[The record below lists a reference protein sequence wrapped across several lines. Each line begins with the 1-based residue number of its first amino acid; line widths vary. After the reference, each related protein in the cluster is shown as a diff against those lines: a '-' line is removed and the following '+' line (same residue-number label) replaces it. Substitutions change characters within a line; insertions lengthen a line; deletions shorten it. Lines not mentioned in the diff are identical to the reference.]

1 VINLKE
7 KSIVLVEFTGKE
19 VVTGRVFDTTSE
31 AVAKEVGLYKENAI
45 FKPVP
50 VIVGKG
56 DILKGI
62 DEALK
67 EMNEG
72 EERVIRLGP
81 EKAFGERR
89 KDLVVLVPLAEF
101 TKRKIKPV
109 NGLIVDI
116 NGIYGRVTTV
126 SGGRVRV
133 DMNNDLAGKEVEYK
147 LKIIKEIKDDAEKVQ
162 VIAEKFF
169 PLKEKA
175 ETKIEA
181 GVIKVKIPK
190 DIGKQLAPLVPA
202 FTKTMKEIIP
212 DLKSVEIVESFDAK
226 PESEKKAKTE
236 ENAKK
241 QV

>member
-7 KSIVLVEFTGKE
+7 KSLVLVEFTGKE
-19 VVTGRVFDTTSE
+19 LVTGKIFDTTSE

-50 VIVGKG
+50 VIVGNG
-56 DILKGI
+56 DVIKGI

-67 EMNEG
+67 EMKEG
-72 EERVIRLGP
+72 EEKVIKLGP

-101 TKRKIKPV
+101 TNRKIKPV
-109 NGLIVDI
+109 NGLIVEM
-116 NGIYGRVTTV
+116 NGMYGKVTTV

-147 LKIIKEIKDDAEKVQ
+147 LKVIKEIKDSSEKAQ

-169 PLKEKA
+169 PLKEKVQ
-175 ETKIEA
+175 TKIEA
-181 GVIKVKIPK
+181 DVIKVKIPK
-190 DIGKQLAPLVPA
+190 EIGKQLAPLVPA
-202 FTKTMKEIIP
+202 FTKTVKEIIP
-212 DLKSVEIVESFDAK
+212 ELKSVEIVESFDAK
-226 PESEKKAKTE
+226 PESEKNE
-236 ENAKK
+236 KK
-241 QV
+241 QFEI

>member
-7 KSIVLVEFTGKE
+7 KSLVLVEFTGKE
-19 VVTGRVFDTTSE
+19 LVTGKIFDTTSE

-50 VIVGKG
+50 VIVGNG
-56 DILKGI
+56 DVIKGI

-67 EMNEG
+67 EMKER
-72 EERVIRLGP
+72 EEKVIKLGP

-101 TKRKIKPV
+101 TNRKIKPV
-109 NGLIVDI
+109 NGLIVEM
-116 NGIYGRVTTV
+116 NGMYGKVTTV

-147 LKIIKEIKDDAEKVQ
+147 LKVIKEIKDSSEKAQ

-169 PLKEKA
+169 PLKEKVQ
-175 ETKIEA
+175 TKIEA
-181 GVIKVKIPK
+181 DVIKVKIPK
-190 DIGKQLAPLVPA
+190 EIGKQLAPLVPA
-202 FTKTMKEIIP
+202 FTKTVKEIIP
-212 DLKSVEIVESFDAK
+212 ELKSVEIVESFDAK
-226 PESEKKAKTE
+226 PESEKNE
-236 ENAKK
+236 KK
-241 QV
+241 QFEI